1 MRWIQVGIL
10 ALGLGIAVTAASPRA
25 AQEGCESAAEIA
37 SEQKTRR
44 SALIGLA
51 RDIINAQHQSM
62 QKGQGYQPFAS
73 LTLNRPAPDGV
84 NVKLTAE
91 PRTFSFSIVDKT
103 GPCQRFGVFSN
114 EDGLIYL
121 GRPLQ

>member
-10 ALGLGIAVTAASPRA
+10 ALGLGIAVSAAAPRA
-25 AQEGCESAAEIA
+25 AQAGCESVSEITP
-37 SEQKTRR
+37 EQKTRR

-62 QKGQGYQPFAS
+62 QKGQAYQPFAS

-84 NVKLTAE
+84 IVKLAAE
-91 PRTFSFSIVDKT
+91 ARTFSFSIVDKT
-103 GPCQRFGVFSN
+103 GPCQSFGVFSN

-121 GRPLQ
+121 GKPLQ